1 MIFAALCFRLPSFA
15 FRDTDFSE
23 LFSGDEEY
31 DEGERKSEKFQR
43 EKIYNRN
50 AYRGDCMRIR
60 SFGFIRNR

>member
-1 MIFAALCFRLPSFA
+1 MIFAALCFPFA
-15 FRDTDFSE
+15 PIPIFSE
-23 LFSGDEEY
+23 LFSGGEEH

-50 AYRGDCMRIR
+50 AYRGDCMHIR

>member
-1 MIFAALCFRLPSFA
+1 MIFAALYIPFA
-15 FRDTDFSE
+15 PIPIFSE
-23 LFSGDEEY
+23 LFSGGEEH

-50 AYRGDCMRIR
+50 AYRGDYMRIR